1 MDMGKVILVIG
12 IVFGVIGVLFVIKP
26 EAAVKLMKVIMKG
39 PLVYIPGV
47 LRIAL
52 GVVFLVSVRE
62 CKIKWVILTFG
73 VLMVVAGVVLLMV
86 KPAKLRAF
94 FEWWTKRSLW
104 VIRVGGLLAVACGG
118 VIAWAA

>member
-1 MDMGKVILVIG
+1 MDKVILVIG
-12 IVFGVIGVLFVIKP
+12 IVFGVIGVFFVIKP
-26 EAAVKLMKVIMKG
+26 DVAVKLMKAIMKG
-39 PLVYIPGV
+39 PLVYIPGI

-62 CKIKWVILTFG
+62 CEIKWVILTFG
-73 VLMVVAGVVLLMV
+73 VLMVVAGVVLLMTKAV
-86 KPAKLRAF
+86 KLRAF

-104 VIRVGGLLAVACGG
+104 VIRVGWLLAVACGG